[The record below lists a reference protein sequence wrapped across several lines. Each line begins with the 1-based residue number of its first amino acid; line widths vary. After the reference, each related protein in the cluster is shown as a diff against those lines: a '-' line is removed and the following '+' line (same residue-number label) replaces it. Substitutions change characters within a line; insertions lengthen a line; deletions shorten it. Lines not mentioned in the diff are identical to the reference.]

1 MLYFCTERD
10 KTGMNK
16 LSGLVSAVVLMMLV
30 SCAEQ
35 YSVVGNSSESIL
47 DGRMAYIKTIDNNTY
62 QTLDSCE
69 VLHGNFHMAG
79 PLDSVRFVTLFL
91 GDDSFIPFVLEEGD
105 VLISIQNSQI
115 RIGGTPLNDR
125 LFVFFTSRDSL
136 AMLRAELP
144 KRESQ
149 MYLEGYSQDEILDV
163 LSTEQMKLNQSLDK
177 LETKF
182 ITDNFDNVLGVTWFL
197 ELCNRAYNMFGYA
210 TTTPQIDEIYGQAPE
225 SFRQQPA
232 IKAFMD
238 EAK

>member
-1 MLYFCTERD
+1 MYKLICILSML
-10 KTGMNK
+10 
-16 LSGLVSAVVLMMLV
+16 AMLLL

-35 YSVVGNSSESIL
+35 YSVQGTSSESLL
-47 DGRMAYIKTIDNNTY
+47 DGRMAYIKTIDDNVY
-62 QTLDSCE
+62 HTLDSCE
-69 VLHGNFHMAG
+69 VLHGSFQMTG
-79 PLDSVRFVTLFL
+79 PLDSVRFVTLFM

-105 VLISIQNSQI
+105 VQISIQNSQI
-115 RIGGTPLNDR
+115 RIGGTPLNER
-125 LFVFFTSRDSL
+125 LYVFFTSRDSL

-197 ELCNRAYNMFGYA
+197 ELCNRAFNIFGYA
-210 TTTPQIDEIYGQAPE
+210 TTTPQIDEIYGRAPE

-232 IKAFMD
+232 VKAFMD
-238 EAK
+238 KAQ

>member
-1 MLYFCTERD
+1 MNRLYGCV
-10 KTGMNK
+10 
-16 LSGLVSAVVLMMLV
+16 LSVVVLLAMI

-35 YSVVGNSSESIL
+35 YSVVGSSSESLL
-47 DGRMAYIKTIDNNTY
+47 DGRMAYIKTIDNNSY

-79 PLDSVRFVTLFL
+79 PLDSVRFVTLFM

-105 VLISIQNSQI
+105 VKIEIQNSQI
-115 RIGGTPLNDR
+115 RIGGTPLNER
-125 LFVFFTSRDSL
+125 LYVFFTSRDSL

-149 MYLEGYSQDEILDV
+149 MYLEGYSQDEILDL
-163 LSTEQMKLNQSLDK
+163 LSGEQIKLNMALDK

-182 ITDNFDNVLGVTWFL
+182 ITDTYDNVLGVTWFL

-232 IKAFMD
+232 IKAFME

>member
-1 MLYFCTERD
+1 
-10 KTGMNK
+10 MNR
-16 LSGLVSAVVLMMLV
+16 LWICMWSTVALLAMM

-35 YSVVGNSSESIL
+35 YSVVGSSSESFL
-47 DGRMAYIKTIDNNTY
+47 DGRIAYIKTMDDNTL

-79 PLDSVRFVTLFL
+79 PLDSVRFVTLFM
-91 GDDSFIPFVLEEGD
+91 GDDSFIPFVLEGGD
-105 VLISIQNSQI
+105 VRIEIQNSQI
-115 RIGGTPLNDR
+115 RIGGTPLNER

-144 KRESQ
+144 KRESE
-149 MYLEGYSQDEILDV
+149 MYLEGYSQDEILDL
-163 LSTEQMKLNQSLDK
+163 LSTEQLKLNKALDK
-177 LETKF
+177 LETQF
-182 ITDNFDNVLGVTWFL
+182 ITSNYDNVLGVTWFL
-197 ELCNRAYNMFGYA
+197 ELCHRAMFQYGYA

>member
-1 MLYFCTERD
+1 MNRLYGCV
-10 KTGMNK
+10 
-16 LSGLVSAVVLMMLV
+16 LSVVVLLAMI

-35 YSVVGNSSESIL
+35 YSVVGSSSESLL
-47 DGRMAYIKTIDNNTY
+47 DGRMAYIKTIDNNSY

-79 PLDSVRFVTLFL
+79 PLDSVRFVTLFM

-105 VLISIQNSQI
+105 VKIEIQNSQI
-115 RIGGTPLNDR
+115 RIGGTPLNER
-125 LFVFFTSRDSL
+125 LYVFFTSRDSL

-149 MYLEGYSQDEILDV
+149 MYLEGYSQDEILDL
-163 LSTEQMKLNQSLDK
+163 LSGEQIKLNMALDK

-182 ITDNFDNVLGVTWFL
+182 ITDNYDNVLGVTWFL

-232 IKAFMD
+232 IKAFME

>member
-1 MLYFCTERD
+1 MNRLYGCV
-10 KTGMNK
+10 
-16 LSGLVSAVVLMMLV
+16 LSVVVLLAMI

-35 YSVVGNSSESIL
+35 YSVVGSSSESLL
-47 DGRMAYIKTIDNNTY
+47 DGRMAYIKTIDNNSY

-79 PLDSVRFVTLFL
+79 PLDSVRFVTLFM

-105 VLISIQNSQI
+105 VKIEIQNSQI
-115 RIGGTPLNDR
+115 RIGGTPLNER
-125 LFVFFTSRDSL
+125 LYVFFTSRDSL

-149 MYLEGYSQDEILDV
+149 MYLEGYSQDEILDL
-163 LSTEQMKLNQSLDK
+163 LSGEQIKLNMALDK

-182 ITDNFDNVLGVTWFL
+182 ITDNYDNVLGVTWFL

>member
-1 MLYFCTERD
+1 
-10 KTGMNK
+10 MNK
-16 LSGLVSAVVLMMLV
+16 LCFCVWSVVALLSFV

-35 YSVVGNSSESIL
+35 YSVVGSSSESLL
-47 DGRMAYIKTIDNNTY
+47 DGRTAYIKTIDNNAY

-69 VLHGNFHMAG
+69 VLHGNFHMSG
-79 PLDSVRFVTLFL
+79 PLDSVRFVTLFM
-91 GDDSFIPFVLEEGD
+91 GDDSFIPFVLEQGD
-105 VLISIQNSQI
+105 VRIDIQNSQI

-144 KRESQ
+144 KRESE
-149 MYLEGYSQDEILDV
+149 MYLEGYSQDEIIDL
-163 LSTEQMKLNQSLDK
+163 LSTEQMKLNEALDK

-197 ELCNRAYNMFGYA
+197 ELCNRAYNMFGYV

-232 IKAFMD
+232 IKEFMD
-238 EAK
+238 KAQ